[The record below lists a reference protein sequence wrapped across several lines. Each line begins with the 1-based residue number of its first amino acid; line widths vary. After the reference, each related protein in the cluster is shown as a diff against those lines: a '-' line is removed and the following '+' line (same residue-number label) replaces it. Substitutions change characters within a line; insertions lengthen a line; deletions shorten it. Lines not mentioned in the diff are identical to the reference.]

1 MTDLCDLSL
10 DSAELQTKET
20 ELQGQSR
27 KTKTKETE
35 LQGQGRKTK
44 TKKKPKEKKP
54 KDSNRTTKTV
64 MSHNVIAVLL

>member
-44 TKKKPKEKKP
+44 TKKNQRKR
-54 KDSNRTTKTV
+54 NQKTQTE
-64 MSHNVIAVLL
+64 LQKL